1 MIEAAL
7 HALVIVTDP
16 FRLCVMLGGVILGLA
31 LGVVPGLGGIVGLAL
46 LIPFTYHMDGYTAFA
61 LLLGMAA
68 VTTVSDLI
76 PAVLFGVPGTVGA
89 AATVIDGHA
98 LAKKGQAA
106 RAFGSGYM
114 ASLCG
119 GIFGAILLALLLP
132 LLRRLVMYVGSAELL
147 AFCIF
152 GLSMISVLSG
162 KAPMKGLAVAAFG
175 LMLSL
180 VGSDPQ
186 TGTLRW
192 TLGSYYLWDHLPLV
206 PVTLGVFAVPELA
219 DMAIERASIARA
231 KATGIGVSTQW
242 DGIRDAARNWRLVLR
257 CSGLGAVL
265 GAIPGVGSAV
275 IDWMAYAHALRTE
288 KNPETFGH
296 GDIRGVIAAESSNN
310 AKEGGHLIP
319 TIAFGLPA
327 GASMA
332 LLLSAFM
339 MHGFTPGP
347 QMLTLHLDVTYSI
360 IWTLAL
366 AHVMGALICLS
377 GSGLFARLATVR
389 VGVLVPLILAI
400 LFLGAYNASMGWG
413 DLCSLVLFG
422 VFGWVMKH
430 LGWPRPPLILGLV
443 LGSMCER
450 YYFIST
456 EVYGLHFFLRPVVVV
471 VLLGALWVVVG
482 PTVRNLIRQRKAARS
497 TTALTGTTN
506 ATAAR
511 PARRWAARPFDRQMM
526 FTLLMLVIAL
536 GAIWSA
542 SGWSFG
548 AKLMPLTAAT
558 AAVLFCTVVLLQQV
572 FAPDAGET
580 PALQL
585 EPGAADGSSAA
596 GHETGGFSLPA
607 DVVRKRSLRF
617 FLWLAGSLA
626 LAYCIGLLPA
636 LFVFMLLLA
645 RCEFNERWSS
655 AVLLSV
661 VMTLALWVIFG
672 KIFSITWPP
681 ALVGN
686 LVPALRAMGGLV

>member
-1 MIEAAL
+1 MIGAAI
-7 HALVIVTDP
+7 HALAIVTDP
-16 FRLCVMLGGVILGLA
+16 VRLLTMLGGVLLGLA

-46 LIPFTYHMDGYTAFA
+46 LIPFTYHLDGYTAFA

-98 LAKKGQAA
+98 LARQGQAA

-114 ASLCG
+114 ASLSG
-119 GIFGAILLALLLP
+119 GIFGAALLAVLLP
-132 LLRRLVMYVGSAELL
+132 VLRTVVLYVGSAELL

-152 GLSMISVLSG
+152 GLSMIAVLSG
-162 KAPMKGLAVAAFG
+162 NAPLKGLAVASFG

-192 TLGSYYLWDHLPLV
+192 TFNSFYLWDHLPLV
-206 PVTLGVFAVPELA
+206 PVTLGIFAIPELA
-219 DMAIERASIARA
+219 DMAIERTSIARD
-231 KATGIGVSTQW
+231 TDPGIGSGSQW
-242 DGIRDAARNWRLVLR
+242 QGIRDALHHWWLIIR
-257 CSGLGAVL
+257 CSGLGALL
-265 GAIPGVGSAV
+265 GAVPGIGSAV

-288 KNPETFGH
+288 KHPETFGH

-319 TIAFGLPA
+319 TIAFGMPA

-347 QMLTLHLDVTYSI
+347 EMLTRHLDVTYAI
-360 IWTLAL
+360 IWTLTI
-366 AHVMGALICLS
+366 AHVMGAVICLT

-400 LFLGAYNASMGWG
+400 IFLGAFNASMSWG

-422 VFGWVMKH
+422 AFGWIMKR

-456 EVYGLHFFLRPVVVV
+456 EVYGAHFFTRPVVLI
-471 VLLGALWVVVG
+471 VLLAALWVAVG
-482 PTVRNLIRQRKAARS
+482 PMVRRWYRSRKQGQPA
-497 TTALTGTTN
+497 N
-506 ATAAR
+506 AAAR
-511 PARRWAARPFDRQMM
+511 PTRGWSVRRFDHRTLFALVMVLMPAA
-526 FTLLMLVIAL
+526 
-536 GAIWSA
+536 AIWSA
-542 SGWSFG
+542 RDWNFG

-558 AAVLFCTVVLLQQV
+558 AALLFCVLIFLREML
-572 FAPDAGET
+572 ATEDEEEAT
-580 PALQL
+580 TSSSD
-585 EPGAADGSSAA
+585 GAAAA
-596 GHETGGFSLPA
+596 HERLQHAPPLA
-607 DVVRKRSLRF
+607 ARVVRNRGLRF
-617 FLWLAGSLA
+617 FGWLAGVLA
-626 LAYCIGLLPA
+626 VAFGIGLLPA
-636 LFVFMLLLA
+636 LLIFMLLLA
-645 RCEFNERWSS
+645 RFEFGERWRTS
-655 AVLLSV
+655 VLLSV
-661 VMTLALWVIFG
+661 VATLALWLIFDR
-672 KIFSITWPP
+672 IFAITWPQS
-681 ALVGN
+681 LLGDM
-686 LVPALRAMGGLV
+686 VPALRALGGLI